1 MLSLTS
7 AFSMFISLCSGPL
20 RHSFCFT
27 MSLCTIILQRKTF
40 IFTQACCCCFSL
52 YTTLSLRVHFWDGFH
67 CSFQHYK
74 HSQQKIDL
82 LFLEKYENSNFH
94 SFDEHIH
101 DFFPLF
107 AKNWRD
113 FPSVVLLISFQALAF
128 LLPNLCSI

>member
-1 MLSLTS
+1 MLFLNS
-7 AFSMFISLCSGPL
+7 AFLCLFLFAQDLSATPFVL
-20 RHSFCFT
+20 
-27 MSLCTIILQRKTF
+27 LCLYVLLFFKEKRLYS
-40 IFTQACCCCFSL
+40 TQACCCCFSL

-82 LFLEKYENSNFH
+82 LEKYENSNFH

-107 AKNWRD
+107 AKKWRD